1 MKHKEEEE
9 EYYKVEREF
18 IENDMLRM
26 ASGMK
31 QFAISFKE

>member
-1 MKHKEEEE
+1 MKHVEKEQED
-9 EYYKVEREF
+9 YKQEKQE

-31 QFAISFKE
+31 